1 MMKAIKFHRYILIFA
16 LFVVAGSAALNGQK
30 VQEISGVL
38 KDQAGKQPVAYA
50 TVSIYD
56 ANDSAFITGTLSDP
70 QGEFHLKTDF
80 TGKAFLKISFVGY
93 KPFLMDIEVT
103 ANEKLDAGTIS
114 LEEESYLIGEAVIT
128 GNRIKAHDEAD
139 KTTYLV
145 NKKIYGVS
153 NTGLDVLKHIPGV
166 QVDLMQNV
174 YLEGSPDILILV
186 NGIERDRN
194 FIQQLGSDMIDK
206 VEIMPIP
213 SSRYDADISGV
224 INVILKKDKKAGVN
238 GQLSTDIPVRRSEIY
253 SFPMY
258 SVNLSHKNFN
268 VFTSCN
274 GDMHYFDM
282 HEGYER
288 KLSNHEEITEIE
300 KSNSFRQKDWSF
312 RFHYGFDYFI
322 NEKNLVNFYTY
333 RNPAR
338 YGDAGDMRLRTWN
351 PDDLTG
357 DWNAFKNDVDKTD
370 MSYYSLYYKH
380 QFKKPGQAISCDMN
394 YFHYQSDRILSY
406 EWITLSGYQLPDN
419 ITETRPVQSTM
430 RVKID
435 YTTTLGDH
443 VKLDAGMKTEYSLRK
458 NQLLPELL
466 HQEEICALYTSLQY
480 DVSRWNLNGG
490 LRAEKSVARP
500 GENDP
505 DKNIALLPHSVVSFS
520 INSKQ
525 QLKLSYRRQIRHPVI
540 NHLDSYR
547 YTEDPFTVF
556 CGNPGLDPEMQDRLY
571 LDYSIRF
578 GNQYLSHR
586 LFYAHISDAIQR
598 LSYMNGQVMETEV
611 HNLGDLD
618 YYGYQLTGS
627 ISPHRTITVNTNM
640 KLFVVQTFP
649 GRLASSRGIEE
660 KTQAGFE
667 LGLSAIAAFKH
678 DINLSLLLNYNS
690 AVYDIQH
697 RTTKAPLYFIQ
708 LDKSFKKKL
717 KIGIMACL
725 PFTKT
730 FNDSRVLT
738 ASAGMQN
745 LTGRDIRLS
754 TFPLMLNIGYR
765 FSSGKVAKQIER
777 DKDLIE
783 PVEREGL

>member
-1 MMKAIKFHRYILIFA
+1 MKAIKSHRLILIFTM
-16 LFVVAGSAALNGQK
+16 FVVIGGTALNGQK
-30 VQEISGVL
+30 IQEISGVL
-38 KDQAGKQPVAYA
+38 EDQAGKQPVTYA

-56 ANDSAFITGTLSDP
+56 ANDSVFITGTLSDP
-70 QGEFHLKTDF
+70 EGIFHLKTDF
-80 TGKAFLKISFVGY
+80 TGEAFLKISFVGY
-93 KPFLMDIEVT
+93 KPFLMDIEMN
-103 ANEKLDAGTIS
+103 ANEKIDAGTIS
-114 LEEESYLIGEAVIT
+114 LEEDSYLIGEAVIT
-128 GNRIKAHDEAD
+128 GNRIKANDEAD

-145 NKKIYGVS
+145 NRKIYGVS

-166 QVDLMQNV
+166 QVDLTRNV

-224 INVILKKDKKAGVN
+224 INVILKKDKKAGMN
-238 GQLSTDIPVRRSEIY
+238 GQLYTDLPVRRSEIY

-258 SVNLSHKNFN
+258 SVNLSYKNFN
-268 VFTSCN
+268 GFTSCN
-274 GDMHYFDM
+274 GDIRYFDM

-288 KLSNHEEITEIE
+288 KWPNHEDFTEIE
-300 KSNSFRQKDWSF
+300 KSNSFRQKDRSL

-322 NEKNLVNFYTY
+322 NEKNLVNFYGY

-338 YGDAGDMRLRTWN
+338 YGDAGDLRLRTWN

-357 DWNAFKNDVDKTD
+357 DWNANKYDVDITD
-370 MSYYSLYYKH
+370 ISYYSLYYKH

-394 YFHYQSDRILSY
+394 YFNYQSDRILSY
-406 EWITLSGYQLPDN
+406 EGITLSGNQLPDN

-435 YTTTLGDH
+435 YTTNFGEH

-466 HQEEICALYTSLQY
+466 HQEEIYALYTSLKY

-490 LRAEKSVARP
+490 LRAERSVARP

-505 DKNIALLPHSVVSFS
+505 DENIAFLPHSVVSFS

-525 QLKLSYRRQIRHPVI
+525 QVKLSYRRQIRRPKI
-540 NHLDSYR
+540 NHLDPYSYN
-547 YTEDPFTVF
+547 EDPFTAF
-556 CGNPGLDPEMQDRLY
+556 TGNPCLDPEMQDRLY
-571 LDYSIRF
+571 LDYSIRIRD
-578 GNQYLSHR
+578 QYLSHR
-586 LFYAHISDAIQR
+586 LFYTHISDAIQR

-611 HNLGDLD
+611 HNLGDLNFL
-618 YYGYQLTGS
+618 GYQLSGS
-627 ISPHRTITVNTNM
+627 VSPHQKINVNTNM

-660 KTQAGFE
+660 KIQVGFE
-667 LGLSAIAAFKH
+667 LGLSAIAAFRH

-697 RTTKAPLYFIQ
+697 RITKAPLYFIQ
-708 LDKSFKKKL
+708 LDKTFKKKL

-725 PFTKT
+725 PFIKT

-765 FSSGKVAKQIER
+765 FNSGKVAKQIER